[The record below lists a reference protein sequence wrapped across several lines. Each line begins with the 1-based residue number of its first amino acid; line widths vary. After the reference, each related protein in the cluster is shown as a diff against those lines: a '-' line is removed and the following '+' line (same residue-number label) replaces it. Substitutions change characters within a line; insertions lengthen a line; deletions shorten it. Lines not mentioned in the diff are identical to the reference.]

1 LAALELVASVR
12 YLFDLTAEVA
22 AAIPRHLGDLV
33 PAAALARLVGVMPDE
48 DLPAPLQPALREA
61 TARRSQAVTRFG
73 CRRKKGQT
81 EAAALPATRASD
93 QTEGW
98 RPALQSKAPRS
109 TSPGPVRRA
118 AARPKPV
125 ARQEVD
131 GSELLSGACTDRLT

>member
-93 QTEGW
+93 QTEGLATRLAKQGAAIHLSW
-98 RPALQSKAPRS
+98 TGPPRCGSPETGGAPGGRWF
-109 TSPGPVRRA
+109 
-118 AARPKPV
+118 
-125 ARQEVD
+125 
-131 GSELLSGACTDRLT
+131 